1 MSGSFFPC
9 GGASKRLKIEC
20 IQTLADIPVAAW
32 DGLLRENHPLL
43 SHAFLYGMEQHG
55 CLGEHSGWAP
65 RYLVVYEQ
73 DELVAAMPLYEKS
86 NSWGEFVFDHAWADA
101 YQRYGLAY
109 YPKLVSS
116 IPFTP
121 VFGQKLLVREGRE
134 AALYPVLLKGA
145 LELVTELS
153 CSSLHLLFP
162 LQQELDFLVRNDLL
176 VRHDCQYHWHNRNY
190 ASFEQFLAALKAK
203 KRKNI
208 RQERRRVADAGIRL
222 RRLDGHSAGREDWAA
237 FTEFYE
243 LTYERKWGA
252 PVFNQPFFEA
262 MAKALGERI
271 VLVLADDAEGC
282 VAGAL
287 MYRSDRVLYGR
298 HWGCRRYHD
307 SLHFEVC
314 YYQGIEYCIE
324 HGLALF
330 EPGAQGPHKL
340 ARGFEPTLTS
350 SAHWLADHR
359 FVPAVRQF
367 CEDEAV
373 AVRQHVANEAA
384 HSAYSQPSARSEE
397 A

>member
-1 MSGSFFPC
+1 MEL
-9 GGASKRLKIEC
+9 AC
-20 IQTLADIPVAAW
+20 IPTLAEIPAAAW

-43 SHAFLYGMEQHG
+43 SHAFLYGMERYG
-55 CLGEHSGWAP
+55 CLGEQSGWIP
-65 RYLVVYEQ
+65 RYLVVREQ
-73 DELVAAMPLYEKS
+73 GKLVAAMPLYEKS

-109 YPKLVSS
+109 YPKLVSA
-116 IPFTP
+116 IPFSP
-121 VFGQKLLVREGRE
+121 VFGQKLLVRKGRE
-134 AALYPVLLKGA
+134 QALYPVLLQGA
-145 LELVTELS
+145 LELASQLS

-162 LQQELDFLVRNDLL
+162 LQQELDFLVRNELL
-176 VRHDCQYHWHNRNY
+176 LRHDCQYHWRNRDY
-190 ASFEQFLAALKAK
+190 GSFDQFLATLKAK

-208 RQERRRVADAGIRL
+208 RQERRRVANAGIRL
-222 RRLDGHSAGREDWAA
+222 RRLDGNSASPEDWAE

-252 PVFNQPFFEA
+252 PIFNQPFFEA
-262 MAKALGERI
+262 MGRALGERI
-271 VLVLADDAEGC
+271 ILVLADDAEGC

-324 HGLALF
+324 QGLALF

-340 ARGFEPTLTS
+340 ARGFEPILTS
-350 SAHWLADHR
+350 SVHWLADQR

-367 CEDEAV
+367 CEEEAS
-373 AVRQHVANEAA
+373 AVRQHIANEAD
-384 HSAYSQPSARSEE
+384 HGAYSDPIGQIEE
-397 A
+397 IR